1 MSSLKYYYNDVED
14 KINALNINI
23 VVAQTRFLFLQCFKM
38 NLESS
43 KVAAGPKK
51 SHHVSDETK
60 KLLQGKSNATVV

>member
-1 MSSLKYYYNDVED
+1 MSSLKYYSNDVED
-14 KINALNINI
+14 KINPLNINI

-38 NLESS
+38 NPESS

-51 SHHVSDETK
+51 SHYVSDETK